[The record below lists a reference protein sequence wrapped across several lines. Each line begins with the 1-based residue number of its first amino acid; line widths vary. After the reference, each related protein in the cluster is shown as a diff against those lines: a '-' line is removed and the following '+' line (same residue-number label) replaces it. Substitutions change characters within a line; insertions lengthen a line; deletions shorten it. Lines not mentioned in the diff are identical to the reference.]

1 MYEIGL
7 GPESRDLFSLFDP
20 KIGGTTNDHW
30 PTRSP
35 KDRHKSDFWDSKWR
49 GFVHQREGLGPKTTT
64 SYETTGTAFD
74 HHSESPHLSKSSTEC
89 HWMPLTPKTQ
99 SGKSRCLGILW
110 NPSDQRFIERAQKN
124 ALSVAAFFDRPLG
137 GIPWLRTRMRAES
150 RA

>member
-1 MYEIGL
+1 
-7 GPESRDLFSLFDP
+7 
-20 KIGGTTNDHW
+20 
-30 PTRSP
+30 
-35 KDRHKSDFWDSKWR
+35 
-49 GFVHQREGLGPKTTT
+49 
-64 SYETTGTAFD
+64 
-74 HHSESPHLSKSSTEC
+74 
-89 HWMPLTPKTQ
+89 MPLTPKTQ